1 MGRRTEGLPVVAD
14 YAVWTLDL
22 NREELMIILNGQRT
36 HRVNQ
41 AKRILQSLRANKDKS
56 RRPRQDCKPI
66 KNQYNEK
73 QAEKE

>member
-22 NREELMIILNGQRT
+22 NREELMIMLDGQRR
-36 HRVNQ
+36 HRINQ
-41 AKRILQSLRANKDKS
+41 AKRILQSLRAKKNKS
-56 RRPRQDCKPI
+56 RRPRRDCKPI